1 MKIDSTKTSVSQ
13 SILSIS
19 KYIYSMLR
27 SSYLY
32 SYFYKTF
39 SNDKKR
45 NTLQIYKTDCD
56 SFLRLFFRINY
67 HEAMQQIAKLQKDTM
82 YVCII

>member
-32 SYFYKTF
+32 SYFHKTL

-45 NTLQIYKTDCD
+45 NTLQTYKTDCD

-67 HEAMQQIAKLQKDTM
+67 HEATQQIAKLQKDTM